1 MNVLEQETLAA
12 VKSYCRKKTLR
23 PYSFTAETSEEIDG
37 TIGKFLEEGHCMVDL
52 KIVRLG
58 IGVLVTVLYE

>member
-1 MNVLEQETLAA
+1 MNILEQETLAA

-23 PYSFTAETSEEIDG
+23 SYSFTAETPKEIDG
-37 TIGKFLEEGHCMVDL
+37 TIEKFLEEGHCMVDL
-52 KIVRLG
+52 KVVRLG